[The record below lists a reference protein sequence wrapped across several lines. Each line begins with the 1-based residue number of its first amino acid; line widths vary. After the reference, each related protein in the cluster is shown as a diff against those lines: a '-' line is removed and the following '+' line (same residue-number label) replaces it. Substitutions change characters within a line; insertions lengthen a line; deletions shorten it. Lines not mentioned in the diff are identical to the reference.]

1 MSAVIVHFRTP
12 EETVRAARAV
22 AENAPEAEIL
32 VVDNA
37 SEDAIETRLSTGVP
51 SARVLR
57 ESVNRGFG
65 AACNRA
71 ARESSRPYVL
81 FLNSDAYV
89 HPGAVSGL
97 AAALDADPRTAAVGP
112 RLIHPNGSAQR
123 SIRLL
128 PTPWRIFCESS
139 GLAFLSGGREPFS
152 GHAAT
157 RQDHARPAAVEA
169 LMGAAL
175 LVRRTA
181 FEEAGGFD
189 EDFFLYAEETDLM
202 ARWRGLGW
210 RIRYAPDAEVVHEG
224 GRSGGDAL
232 FGQLHA
238 SLERYTAKHHGPR
251 AARIVRAVLGGGAA
265 LRYGAA
271 LLTPGGAGRR
281 RRARYRAALR
291 GPRR

>member
-1 MSAVIVHFRTP
+1 MSAVIVHFRTL
-12 EETVRAARAV
+12 EETTKAVKAV
-22 AENAPEAEIL
+22 AQHAPGAEVV

-37 SEDAIETRLSTGVP
+37 SGDEIRERLAAETPR
-51 SARVLR
+51 ARVLL
-57 ESVNRGFG
+57 EAVNRGFG
-65 AACNRA
+65 AACNRG
-71 ARESSRPYVL
+71 ARETDRPYIL

-89 HPGAVSGL
+89 QPGAVAAL
-97 AAALDADPRTAAVGP
+97 AAALDADPRAAAAGP
-112 RLIHPNGSAQR
+112 RLIDRDGSPQR
-123 SIRLL
+123 SIRRL
-128 PTPWRIFCESS
+128 PTPWRIFCESV
-139 GLAFLSGGREPFS
+139 GLAFVSGGREPFS

-157 RQDHARPAAVEA
+157 RQDHARASAVPA

-175 LVRRTA
+175 LVRRSA
-181 FEEAGGFD
+181 FEEVGGFD

-202 ARWRGLGW
+202 ARWEGRQW
-210 RIRYAPDAEVVHEG
+210 RIRYEPGAEVVHEG

-251 AARIVRAVLGGGAA
+251 AARFVRSVLRGGAA
-265 LRYGAA
+265 LRYGVA
-271 LLTPGGAGRR
+271 LVTPGDAGKK